1 MRAMTFGNHRR
12 LRSLTAATAFTLIEL
27 LVVIAIIAILAGMLL
42 PALGKAKSK
51 AQAIYCISTLRQW
64 GLALHIHASDNE
76 DQVPRDGTDADGR
89 YGVDTGST
97 TGPGS
102 PNDPAAWFN
111 ILPPLMGDRAFS
123 NYWNGV
129 TFNYKK
135 SLPFPGDKGKAWHCP
150 TARAAATDNFLKGG
164 SFGFFSYCMNLDL
177 KLRSSIA
184 KNNVAGNNFDYPSM
198 PKLVTLRPPSAIVL
212 LLDAAFSSTKEK
224 FTSDPDRNGI
234 FPASR
239 SERLSMRHN
248 DGGSLVFVDGHAAI
262 FKRSYITN
270 GTSSR
275 EEKFNP
281 DVIWNPNRDLQTQ

>member
-1 MRAMTFGNHRR
+1 MRAMTILNHRR
-12 LRSLTAATAFTLIEL
+12 LRYLTAATAFTLIEL

-64 GLALHIHASDNE
+64 GLALQIHASDNE
-76 DQVPRDGTDADGR
+76 DQIPRDGTDEGGQ

-129 TFNYKK
+129 TANYKK
-135 SLPFPGDKGKAWHCP
+135 NLPFPGDKGKAWHCP
-150 TARAAATDNFLKGG
+150 TARANANDNFMKGG

-177 KLRSSIA
+177 KLRTSID
-184 KNNVAGNNFDYPSM
+184 NGVQGNSFDYPSM
-198 PKLVTLRPPSAIVL
+198 PKLATLRPPSAIVL
-212 LLDAAFSSTKEK
+212 LVDATFSPTKENY
-224 FTSDPDRNGI
+224 TSGPDRNGI
-234 FPASR
+234 FPAAR
-239 SERLSMRHN
+239 SDRFCIRHN
-248 DGGSLVFVDGHAAI
+248 DSGGSLVFVDGHAAI

-270 GTSSR
+270 GIASR
-275 EEKFNP
+275 KEKFNP
-281 DVIWNPNRDLQTQ
+281 DVIWNPNRDLQ

>member
-76 DQVPRDGTDADGR
+76 DQVPRDGTDGGGQ

-150 TARAAATDNFLKGG
+150 TARAHANDNFMKGG

-177 KLRSSIA
+177 KLRTSID
-184 KNNVAGNNFDYPSM
+184 NGVQSNCFDYPAM
-198 PKLVTLRPPSAIVL
+198 PKLATLRPPTAIVL
-212 LLDAAFSSTKEK
+212 LVDATFSPTKEN
-224 FTSDPDRNGI
+224 FTSAPDRNGI

-239 SERLSMRHN
+239 SERLCMRHN
-248 DGGSLVFVDGHAAI
+248 DGGSLVFIDGHAAI

-270 GTSSR
+270 GTTSR

-281 DVIWNPNRDLQTQ
+281 DVVWNPNRDLLTP